1 MVSQRKPS
9 KGRGGAE
16 ERAYDQF
23 AVERVVERSID
34 LAAPAAHDV
43 LERHLLRHVREAAGI
58 PVA

>member
-16 ERAYDQF
+16 ERAYAYTKQ
-23 AVERVVERSID
+23 RVFERSID
-34 LAAPAAHDV
+34 LTAAATNDV

>member
-9 KGRGGAE
+9 KGRGGAK
-16 ERAYDQF
+16 ERAHAYTKQ
-23 AVERVVERSID
+23 RVFERSID
-34 LAAPAAHDV
+34 LAAAAAHDV